1 MSDGLNFDGGG
12 LGMSYSG
19 DFGYTPASYDLS
31 PVNSYN
37 FGGYE
42 PQVLP
47 SYDYTNYQPTDF
59 RNIFAPSD
67 SSIGFDLPYQTTMG
81 IGDYGLQ
88 TSSTPTSSRLDK
100 ILGDTSGYDWAK
112 LGIGGLGLL
121 ANYLANSNTQDLAED
136 RLKQEMA
143 LARQK
148 MALEREAMNLGR
160 DTDLAKVDAMMR
172 LVKERQGVGALDP
185 RRYAQIV
192 ASGQIPADVLASQ
205 GIVDIG
211 EQRQMADG
219 GYYAD
224 GGASRQGALS
234 LLRGASGGQ
243 ADDVNA
249 RLSHGEYV
257 MDAESVSALGDGNT
271 EAGARKLDQMR
282 ENIRKHKRSA
292 PVDRIPPQAKD
303 PMSYMK
309 KGR

>member
-1 MSDGLNFDGGG
+1 MADYDPWFGTS
-12 LGMSYSG
+12 SYSDAG
-19 DFGYTPASYDLS
+19 FGYSAPTYSSSYDPWLGTS
-31 PVNSYN
+31 SYSDA
-37 FGGYE
+37 G
-42 PQVLP
+42 
-47 SYDYTNYQPTDF
+47 
-59 RNIFAPSD
+59 FAPSD
-67 SSIGFDLPYQTTMG
+67 GGYFGTYQAPLN
-81 IGDYGLQ
+81 DYWMPSDV
-88 TSSTPTSSRLDK
+88 TSTPWYEKTYNEL
-100 ILGDTSGYDWAK
+100 
-112 LGIGGLGLL
+112 GGLKGTLSLGLGGL
-121 ANYLANSNTQDLAED
+121 SLLGNYLASSNAQDLAEE
-136 RLKQEMA
+136 RLKQETA

-148 MALEREAMNLGR
+148 LALEREAMNLGR

-192 ASGQIPADVLASQ
+192 ASGQIPPEMLASQ

-219 GYYAD
+219 GYYAH
-224 GGASRQGALS
+224 GGESQQGALS

-282 ENIRKHKRSA
+282 QNLRKHKRSA
-292 PVDRIPPQAKD
+292 PVNKIPPKAKS
-303 PMSYMK
+303 PEKYMK
-309 KGR
+309 GR

>member
-1 MSDGLNFDGGG
+1 MSDW
-12 LGMSYSG
+12 
-19 DFGYTPASYDLS
+19 YD
-31 PVNSYN
+31 
-37 FGGYE
+37 
-42 PQVLP
+42 P
-47 SYDYTNYQPTDF
+47 STWF
-59 RNIFAPSD
+59 
-67 SSIGFDLPYQTTMG
+67 
-81 IGDYGLQ
+81 
-88 TSSTPTSSRLDK
+88 SSTPSFDYTYGGTQFSDNLTSNLTPEAYSSWLGSSEGYNYDPYNTFLDM
-100 ILGDTSGYDWAK
+100 GGWGSTPYNTQPTSTSWFDKAYSD
-112 LGIGGLGLL
+112 LGGLKGTLSLGLGGL
-121 ANYLANSNTQDLAED
+121 SLLGNYLASSNAQDLAED
-136 RLKQEMA
+136 RLKQETA

-148 MALEREAMNLGR
+148 LALEREAMNLGR

-192 ASGQIPADVLASQ
+192 ASGQIPPDMLASQ

-219 GYYAD
+219 GYYAH
-224 GGASRQGALS
+224 GGESQQGALS

-282 ENIRKHKRSA
+282 QNLRKHKRSA
-292 PVDRIPPQAKD
+292 PVNKIPPKAKS
-303 PMSYMK
+303 PEKYMK
-309 KGR
+309 GR

>member
-1 MSDGLNFDGGG
+1 MSEYDTGFNLGSGLDFGGGSYAYGPDVAFPVDYSSSFSYTPTTYDNNYLNFGVTNPYTSSSYDSMPFFGDQSASSPFGSMTYEPATSSLWDSISGG
-12 LGMSYSG
+12 LGSLAGS
-19 DFGYTPASYDLS
+19 
-31 PVNSYN
+31 
-37 FGGYE
+37 
-42 PQVLP
+42 
-47 SYDYTNYQPTDF
+47 
-59 RNIFAPSD
+59 
-67 SSIGFDLPYQTTMG
+67 
-81 IGDYGLQ
+81 
-88 TSSTPTSSRLDK
+88 
-100 ILGDTSGYDWAK
+100 TSGYDWAK
-112 LGIGGLGLL
+112 LGIGGLSLL
-121 ANYLANSNTQDLAED
+121 GNYLSSSNSQDLAEEK
-136 RLKQEMA
+136 LKQEMA

-148 MALEREAMNLGR
+148 LGLEREAMELGR

-219 GYYAD
+219 GYYAG
-224 GGASRQGALS
+224 GGASQQGALS

-282 ENIRKHKRSA
+282 ESIRMHKRSA
-292 PVDRIPPQAKD
+292 PVDKIPPKAKD